1 VPYGDREEVGNVKK
15 LGGLIVATAAV
26 LLLVALPAHAGSG
39 GKGFSGKGFS
49 GKGVSGSGFKGH
61 SSGSGFKAQSFKAQS
76 RTGFAFRGRS
86 GGFHGGHGH
95 GHHHHGSTVFFGAA
109 FAPVWWWGSPYY
121 YPYYYPYPAP
131 VYQQAPQ
138 VYVQQNGQTEP
149 YYWYY
154 CEGAQAYYPYV
165 QQCPAGWMKVV
176 PPSNGPKPE

>member
-1 VPYGDREEVGNVKK
+1 VPSGAREEVGNVKK

-26 LLLVALPAHAGSG
+26 LLLVALPADAQRSG
-39 GKGFSGKGFS
+39 GRSGGFGFN
-49 GKGVSGSGFKGH
+49 GGGGGGGGGFKGQ
-61 SSGSGFKAQSFKAQS
+61 SSGGGGFQAQSG
-76 RTGFAFRGRS
+76 TGFAFRGRS
-86 GGFHGGHGH
+86 HGGHGHGH

-109 FAPVWWWGSPYY
+109 FAPVWWWGWPYY

-131 VYQQAPQ
+131 VAYQAPQ